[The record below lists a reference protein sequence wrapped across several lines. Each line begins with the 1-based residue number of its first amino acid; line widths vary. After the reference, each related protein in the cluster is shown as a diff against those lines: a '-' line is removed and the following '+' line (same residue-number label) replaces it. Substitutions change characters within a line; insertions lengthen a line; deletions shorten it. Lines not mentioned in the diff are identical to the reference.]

1 MNTDTSIDR
10 PPKVSRHPLEQML
23 KLVAI
28 GFYKELIKYGVKE
41 PEVLTV
47 AEHLLDN
54 VSLKSNP
61 N

>member
-1 MNTDTSIDR
+1 
-10 PPKVSRHPLEQML
+10 ML
-23 KLVAI
+23 KLVAK